1 MEEHAVTAAPAIL
14 DEGIYDALPAEI
26 YHDPRCTPEPS
37 LSSSGAKIL
46 LDESP
51 AHFKYRVLGGNQP
64 RSSAFDIGNATH
76 LLVLEPEA
84 FAARTHLVDADDYRT
99 KEARDAREIARGN
112 GRIPL
117 LRPEAQ
123 AVRAMRAAL
132 AAHPVAKHAFA
143 AGRAERSYFWRDPET
158 GVWLKARLDYEPEH
172 RRYLADLKTAMS
184 AHPETFR
191 KRVAEYGYHISA
203 AWYLDALERFHG
215 ETPNRFFFVVVE
227 KQPPHVISVVE
238 LEPEALDWG
247 RLQARKAIRLFADCL
262 ARGDWPGYADRAVS
276 VNLPDWTLRDLHR
289 QHEAGAFAEP
299 DGPNFRERQHAA
311 AFAAQR
317 PL

>member
-1 MEEHAVTAAPAIL
+1 MSAPVIL
-14 DEGIYDALPAEI
+14 AEGTYDGLSAEI
-26 YHDPRCTPEPS
+26 YHDPLCTPEPS

-51 AHFKYRVLGGNQP
+51 AHFKHRVLDGNRAP
-64 RSSAFDIGNATH
+64 SNAFDIGNATH
-76 LLVLEPEA
+76 LLVLEPDA
-84 FAARTHLVDADDYRT
+84 FAARTHIIDADDYRT
-99 KEARDAREIARGN
+99 KEARDARDLARGN
-112 GRIPL
+112 GRLPL
-117 LRPEAQ
+117 LRGEAQ
-123 AVRAMRAAL
+123 AVRAMRDAV
-132 AAHPVAKHAFA
+132 AAHPVARHAFA
-143 AGRAERSYFWRDPET
+143 GGSPERSYFWRDAET
-158 GVWLKARLDYEPEH
+158 GVWLKARLDYEPNH

-191 KRVAEYGYHISA
+191 KRIADYGYHISA
-203 AWYLDALERFHG
+203 AWYLDAIERFHG
-215 ETPNRFFFVVVE
+215 AAPDRFYFVVIE
-227 KQPPHVISVVE
+227 KQAPHVISVVE
-238 LEPEALDWG
+238 LQSEALDWG

-262 ARGDWPGYADRAVS
+262 AAGRWPGYADRAVS

-299 DGPNFRERQHAA
+299 DGPNFRERQHAV